1 MYWCESGAQR
11 SKTINITVTDGDVML
26 DSPVLPVM
34 EGGVVTLR
42 CRTNKTPS
50 SLPADF
56 YKDGSLIS
64 TQSTREM
71 TIPAVSKSDEGLY
84 KCKISGLG
92 ESPHS
97 WLAVTETNATAPP
110 PSSSPPLCSPPH
122 ILVVCSVSACVVVL
136 LVLLVLGMWCFWRKR
151 LTDREVE
158 VGVDDI
164 TYSDIRIAH
173 DLQQPIR
180 RIKDPPTSDPE
191 VYSSLRH

>member
-1 MYWCESGAQR
+1 MKFMISWDSGMYWCESGAER

-26 DSPVLPVM
+26 DSPALPVM

-42 CRTNKTPS
+42 CRTKNTPS

-97 WLAVTETNATAPP
+97 WLAVTETNSTPPP
-110 PSSSPPLCSPPH
+110 PSSSPPLSSPPH
-122 ILVVCSVSACVVVL
+122 IPVVCFVKVCVVVL
-136 LVLLVLGMWCFWRKR
+136 LVLLMSGMWCFWRKR
-151 LTDREVE
+151 LPDREVE
-158 VGVDDI
+158 VG
-164 TYSDIRIAH
+164 AH
-173 DLQQPIR
+173 TV
-180 RIKDPPTSDPE
+180 TSE
-191 VYSSLRH
+191 